1 MNLYTLLAFG
11 LVVYIV
17 RDMLRTWTKARAQ
30 ATVDASVRGRVETL
44 ASELASMRDEQEAM
58 HAAMQ
63 QELDALRAEQD
74 RMTTR
79 MEHVETIVTHEA
91 WDRWQ
96 DAQGNPSIDNSGIND
111 SGMEGP
117 PPPQA
122 DASASEIARHWAR
135 RLRP

>member
-30 ATVDASVRGRVETL
+30 ATVDASLRGRVAAL
-44 ASELASMRDEQEAM
+44 ASDL
-58 HAAMQ
+58 AAMQ
-63 QELDALRAEQD
+63 DKQETMQATMQQDLDALRAEQD
-74 RMTTR
+74 RLTTR

-96 DAQGNPSIDNSGIND
+96 DAQGDAD
-111 SGMEGP
+111 MEE
-117 PPPQA
+117 PPPQQA
-122 DASASEIARHWAR
+122 EASASEIARHWAR